1 MKIIAVRAKV
11 YEWTG
16 QVCPPQ
22 GNFCTNAMDILTNT
36 TANAGDKMGSFRFHA
51 WTVVEIET
59 DNGFIGLGNV
69 ALAPHIA
76 KQIIDIYLAPAVI
89 GEDPFDYEYLW
100 QKMYRSTLAWGRK
113 GIAVAAISAVD
124 IALWDIMGLY
134 SKKPVFKLLGGRTKA
149 AIPVYASKLYAQP
162 LDDLAAEAQRYVD
175 AGYTMFKMRFGWGE
189 QDGPNGMD
197 KNVQLVE
204 TVREVIGGDADLMV
218 ECYMGWTLSYAKRM
232 LPRLQ
237 KYNIRWIEEPVICDD
252 VAGYAELKA
261 MHCIPIAGGEHEYT
275 LYGFRDLLER
285 RAVDY
290 IQYDTNRVG
299 GITQAK
305 KIQALAEAYSVPVVP
320 HAGQMHNYHLVMASV
335 ISPMAEFFPK
345 HPVEVGNELF
355 WYIFDG
361 EPIAENGVL
370 QLDDNLPGMGLTLS
384 DAHVDDFHIVV

>member
-1 MKIIAVRAKV
+1 MKITSVTAKV

-16 QVCPPQ
+16 DVCPPQ
-22 GNFCTNAMDILTNT
+22 GNFCTNAMDVLTNT
-36 TANAGDKMGSFRFHA
+36 SANTDDKMGSFRFHC
-51 WTVVEIET
+51 WTVVEIAT
-59 DNGFIGLGNV
+59 DTGLVGLGNV

-76 KQIIDIYLAPAVI
+76 KHIIDMYLAPTII

-113 GIAVAAISAVD
+113 GIALAAISAID

-134 SKKPVFKLLGGRTKA
+134 SQQPVFKLLGGRTKS

-162 LDDLAAEAQRYVD
+162 LDTLAQEAQQYVD
-175 AGYTMFKMRFGWGE
+175 AGYKMFKMRFGWGE
-189 QDGPNGMD
+189 QDGPDGMV
-197 KNVQLVE
+197 KNEALVR
-204 TVREVIGGDADLMV
+204 TVREVIGPDADLMV

-232 LPRLQ
+232 LKRLE
-237 KYNIRWIEEPVICDD
+237 KYNIRWLEEPVICDD

-261 MHCIPIAGGEHEYT
+261 MNIIPISGGEHEYT
-275 LYGFRDLLER
+275 LYGFRDVLER
-285 RAVDY
+285 GAVDY
-290 IQYDTNRVG
+290 IQFDTNRVG

-320 HAGQMHNYHLVMASV
+320 HAGQMHNYHLVMSSV

-361 EPIAENGVL
+361 EPVAENGFL
-370 QLDDNLPGMGLTLS
+370 QLNDNVAGMGVTLS
-384 DAHVDDFHIVV
+384 EAHLSDFNIII